1 MFGIDWLMD
10 RLSHRLFLIDYLVYL
25 TILICIEFFWLSLL
39 HWLCWLIIWLIK
51 TLIGIDWLGQWL
63 VLIDKVNDWYLLI
76 KSLIRIDWLSQWL
89 VLIDYLSQWLVL
101 ID

>member
-10 RLSHRLFLIDYLVYL
+10 RLSHRLFLIDYLVDL

-63 VLIDKVNDWYLLI
+63 VLIDKVNDWYWLI